1 MKKNYE
7 KPKAQ
12 LVIFQ
17 VNKAIMDVDMEYSE
31 GFDEDFG

>member
-7 KPKAQ
+7 KPEAK

-17 VNKAIMDVDMEYSE
+17 VESPIMDVDVTYSE